1 MSEYVSLRFTEM
13 IAGEVSHLRL
23 HHPRP
28 EEKASS
34 RQQLIVRGH
43 PSLRASVFA
52 PRHHRQAVEV
62 EGDRNVNGGRP
73 AARVPLRVEEGP
85 LVEGAA
91 GHEGLALAEG
101 PLFIGDFA
109 GEVQAV
115 QDAGHRDL

>member
-1 MSEYVSLRFTEM
+1 M
-13 IAGEVSHLRL
+13 
-23 HHPRP
+23 
-28 EEKASS
+28 
-34 RQQLIVRGH
+34 
-43 PSLRASVFA
+43 RASVLA

-62 EGDRNVNGGRP
+62 EGDRNVDGGRP
-73 AARVPLRVEEGP
+73 AARVPLRVEEGA